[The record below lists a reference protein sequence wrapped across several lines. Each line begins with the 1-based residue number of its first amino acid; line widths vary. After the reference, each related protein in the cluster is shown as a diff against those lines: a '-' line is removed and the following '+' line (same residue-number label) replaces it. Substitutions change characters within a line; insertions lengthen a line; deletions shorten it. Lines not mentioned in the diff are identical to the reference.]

1 MPRCR
6 SRLGMEQGQGVSRND
21 SIGVVLFL
29 AANRERVI
37 QKNNN
42 KLSFFT
48 QQTDL
53 GPCQSCPAFLPSHLV
68 WAPGLGPICALSFSR
83 RASFW
88 PPALTV

>member
-48 QQTDL
+48 
-53 GPCQSCPAFLPSHLV
+53 
-68 WAPGLGPICALSFSR
+68 
-83 RASFW
+83 
-88 PPALTV
+88 